1 MYKWYN
7 CHCFSDLSSISASL
21 LSPIL
26 RNSDT
31 ESIKSDSDGPVTKR
45 RRLSASSQEMLE
57 QLVHRASPLPLN
69 LSSPRD
75 RGHAHLRGSPA
86 HHTLPTSPL
95 SVQYQNSSGPFTRRQ
110 RNLSSRW
117 NNDRQTHPP
126 RSNQHRRRWI
136 IKLYGSHG
144 TPNMWMNNKRDITIV
159 GDKSNSASCV
169 YENTFTSAL
178 SGAPKKTPL

>member
-136 IKLYGSHG
+136 IIKLYVSQG

-169 YENTFTSAL
+169 
-178 SGAPKKTPL
+178 